1 MSCTYRS
8 DTTLA
13 ATTTALASAGTGT
26 PEFTVMVTLT
36 SVPWGWIESTVPTGT
51 PSTRTVEPG

>member
-1 MSCTYRS
+1 MSWIYRS

-13 ATTTALASAGTGT
+13 ATSTAFASAGTAT

-36 SVPWGWIESTVPTGT
+36 CVPWGWIASTVPTGT
-51 PSTRTVEPG
+51 PSTRTVDPG

>member
-1 MSCTYRS
+1 MYRS
-8 DTTLA
+8 DTTLG

-36 SVPWGWIESTVPTGT
+36 PVPWGWTESTVPTGT